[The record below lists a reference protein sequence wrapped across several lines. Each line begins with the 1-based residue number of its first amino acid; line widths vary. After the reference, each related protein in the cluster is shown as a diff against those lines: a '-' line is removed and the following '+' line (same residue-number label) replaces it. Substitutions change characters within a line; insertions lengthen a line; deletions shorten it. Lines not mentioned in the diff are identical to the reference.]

1 MQAKYALRYHES
13 CRDNKCVIKCHNL
26 LITHGISGFKVIP
39 GDYLALLSAHRSI
52 LSTFQT
58 DKMKFYL
65 ILFELPK

>member
-1 MQAKYALRYHES
+1 MRYRAS
-13 CRDNKCVIKCHNL
+13 CCDDKFVIKCHDL

-52 LSTFQT
+52 LCTFQT

-65 ILFELPK
+65 ILFELLR